1 MLYRFLHTLFRIAT
15 RAFFRHYEV
24 KGKERIPTEGPLLVV
39 ANHPSTFMD
48 PIVIATALNRKV
60 HFITK
65 AEAFRS
71 RFAAWILPKFNMI
84 PIYRK
89 IHDPE
94 LMHKNEDTFR
104 KVYEILEQGGCVLIF
119 PEGISLTDR
128 QLKQLKTGA
137 ARMAFGTEQRH
148 NYSKNVKIL
157 PVGLNYSNPH
167 QFQSD
172 LFVQIDAPISVSDY
186 YEAHR
191 QDAFKANHALT
202 ETIRKRIEQLIV
214 AIQDKEVDQLIEKV
228 ETVYKSSLIR
238 ELGYSKQIPEHD
250 FKVTRMISERIHY
263 FTETNPERVQR
274 FRDDIEHYFQLLH
287 KLEIEDK
294 NVRKQPSVLPFPI
307 RFLFAFLYLLI
318 GFPVF
323 LFGAL
328 NNYVP
333 YKLPYRIAQWIK
345 VEPQFYGAVMLT
357 AGTFVF
363 LIFYLTQIFLVQ
375 HLFLDYRITLAYGL
389 LLPISG
395 FFAYR
400 YWKRL
405 TLWRR
410 RWRFYSLFFTSQ
422 KLVRHLIM
430 QRERIMVEL
439 ESGRK
444 EYDAF
449 LNAKT
454 E

>member
-1 MLYRFLHTLFRIAT
+1 
-15 RAFFRHYEV
+15 
-24 KGKERIPTEGPLLVV
+24 
-39 ANHPSTFMD
+39 
-48 PIVIATALNRKV
+48 
-60 HFITK
+60 
-65 AEAFRS
+65 
-71 RFAAWILPKFNMI
+71 
-84 PIYRK
+84 
-89 IHDPE
+89 
-94 LMHKNEDTFR
+94 
-104 KVYEILEQGGCVLIF
+104 
-119 PEGISLTDR
+119 
-128 QLKQLKTGA
+128 
-137 ARMAFGTEQRH
+137 MAFGTEQRH

-250 FKVTRMISERIHY
+250 L
-263 FTETNPERVQR
+263 QR

-307 RFLFAFLYLLI
+307 RFLFAIMYLLI

-357 AGTFVF
+357 AGTFIF
-363 LIFYLTQIFLVQ
+363 LIFYLSQIFLVQ
-375 HLFLDYRITLAYGL
+375 HLFTDYRITLAYGL

-430 QRERIMVEL
+430 QRERIMEEL

-449 LNAKT
+449 VNAKT